1 MNYWKKKIV
10 LTGKP
15 HERRHPLEDG
25 GVRITTFVPMRFRKC
40 GARTVVVGP
49 EGVENPVVVNGG
61 TPLITRT
68 QDPAL
73 LKALGLGYYW
83 QHLLDTGAVADTAE
97 IAEREGLHR
106 TIINDYLRL
115 ALLAPDIVDAAFNGT
130 LPRTV
135 SLLGLLRDGLPLCWE
150 KQRQQI
156 LR

>member
-1 MNYWKKKIV
+1 
-10 LTGKP
+10 
-15 HERRHPLEDG
+15 
-25 GVRITTFVPMRFRKC
+25 
-40 GARTVVVGP
+40 
-49 EGVENPVVVNGG
+49 VVVNGG

-73 LKALGLGYYW
+73 LKALGRGYYW

-97 IAEREGLHR
+97 IAGREGLHR
-106 TIINDYLRL
+106 TLINDYLRL